1 MPNGPERWQR
11 VVDTYESVID
21 LDGDER
27 EARLAAACA
36 GDDELRREVES
47 LIAQEQRQSPL
58 DGPVWVAYNLL
69 MPALS
74 LEVGATVGPYI
85 VRGVLGTGGMGEVYR
100 AWDSKLGRSV
110 ALKILPDTSV
120 RDEERRARFQR
131 EARILASLN
140 HQHIAVIH
148 GFEDSGPV
156 HALVLELVEGPTLA
170 ERLATG
176 PVPVDEAIA
185 IALQIVAALDA
196 AHDQGVVHRDLK
208 PANIK
213 IRPEGTV
220 KVLDFGLARLVE
232 GTGAPEGSR
241 GTARVGQSPTVT
253 SPAMMTGVGTIL
265 GTAAYMS

>member
-11 VVDTYESVID
+11 VVATYESVID

-36 GDDELRREVES
+36 GDDDLRREVES
-47 LIAQEQRQSPL
+47 LLAQDARQSPL
-58 DGPVWVAYNLL
+58 DGPVWVADNLL

-85 VRGVLGTGGMGEVYR
+85 VKSVLGSGGMGEVYR

-110 ALKILPDTSV
+110 ALKILPDTFV

-140 HQHIAVIH
+140 HPHVGAIYGV
-148 GFEDSGPV
+148 EDSGPV

-185 IALQIVAALDA
+185 IALQIIEALDA

-213 IRPEGTV
+213 IRPDGTV
-220 KVLDFGLARLVE
+220 KVLDFGLARLAQPDAVAAAE
-232 GTGAPEGSR
+232 A
-241 GTARVGQSPTVT
+241 TASPTIT
-253 SPAMMTGVGTIL
+253 SPAMT
-265 GTAAYMS
+265 